1 MLPVMRT
8 QRGPRGQFS
17 GLYGTSTLRL
27 AANFPFP
34 PGGLRYERL
43 VFDAEGQIIVPLN
56 EWYRLMEGVGA
67 ARTRDTYLAVLR
79 PWFGFLSRHSYEW
92 NARPEAVRE
101 YTRLFLL
108 DAGCALQ
115 KSRVE
120 GWFVQSSNRSP
131 ISTNGLHLLIAA
143 LRSFYT
149 VMRQGVFDPADQRFH
164 PLYAFDNPM
173 YSKVLT
179 AWRSEHRKW
188 IRNAGAPDYAGIR
201 SEPRATEAQ
210 QPVGFFQVK
219 RQPLEPPVARD
230 AEPTRL
236 AILATVRYM
245 IDHAAQRDA
254 VILRLL
260 LESGARVSEVLA
272 LTAGGVRRAHNPK
285 IGIDVAALVRNKGE
299 HAERKPIWCSAET
312 RDQLQRY
319 IARERSQLDT
329 QHRTRVEQL
338 GDAEPIFLSRRKRQ
352 LEYSGFRIVF
362 NRLLA
367 KAQRH
372 FATAS
377 RPAHA
382 VPLAVPN
389 ITPHTIRHL
398 HTTFRVKK
406 VRELF
411 STPAERE
418 RGMEAL
424 VDDLGWR
431 SAEMLKTYD
440 HAISRAELR
449 ELLAS
454 SVRRMLED
462 APRDAASLQALLRG
476 GVQAS
481 HAADAGEHGGD
492 VLTLSDDARQTLAWI
507 EALDA
512 G

>member
-1 MLPVMRT
+1 
-8 QRGPRGQFS
+8 
-17 GLYGTSTLRL
+17 
-27 AANFPFP
+27 
-34 PGGLRYERL
+34 
-43 VFDAEGQIIVPLN
+43 VFDAAGQLIVPLN
-56 EWYRLMEGVGA
+56 EWYQLMDGVGA

-79 PWFGFLSRHSYEW
+79 PWFGFLTKHGYGW
-92 NARPEAVRE
+92 NARPQAVRE

-115 KSRVE
+115 KGRME
-120 GWFVQSSNRSP
+120 GWFVQSTNRSP

-188 IRNAGAPDYAGIR
+188 IRNAGAPDHAGIR
-201 SEPRATEAQ
+201 SEPRASDAQ
-210 QPVGFFQVK
+210 QPVGFFQIK

-236 AILATVRYM
+236 AILAGVRYM
-245 IDHAAQRDA
+245 IDHAAPRDA
-254 VILRLL
+254 VILRML
-260 LESGARVSEVLA
+260 LESGARVSEVLG
-272 LTAGGVRRAHNPK
+272 LTAGGVRRAHNPQ

-299 HAERKPIWCSAET
+299 HTERKPIWCSADT
-312 RDQLQRY
+312 REQLRRY
-319 IARERSQLDT
+319 VARERSRLDRDGRNT
-329 QHRTRVEQL
+329 LQEL
-338 GDAEPIFLSRRKRQ
+338 DDDEPIFLSRRKRQ

-362 NRLLA
+362 NRLLVR
-367 KAQRH
+367 AQRQ

-377 RPAHA
+377 SPADA
-382 VPLAVPN
+382 VPLVVPN

-411 STPAERE
+411 GTPAERE
-418 RGMEAL
+418 RAMEAL

-454 SVRRMLED
+454 SVRQMLED
-462 APRDAASLQALLRG
+462 APHDAASLQVLLRG

-492 VLTLSDDARQTLAWI
+492 VLTLSDEARRTLAWI

>member
-1 MLPVMRT
+1 M
-8 QRGPRGQFS
+8 QRGPRGHFS
-17 GLYGTSTLRL
+17 SLYGTTTLRL
-27 AANFPFP
+27 AAGFPYP
-34 PGGLRYERL
+34 PGGPHYERL
-43 VFDAEGQIIVPLN
+43 AFDADGQLMVPLN

-79 PWFGFLSRHSYEW
+79 PWFGFLAKHGYVW
-92 NARPEAVRE
+92 NARPDAVRE
-101 YTRLFLL
+101 YTRRFLL
-108 DAGCALQ
+108 EAGCALQ
-115 KSRVE
+115 KGRVE

-149 VMRQGVFDPADQRFH
+149 IMRQGVFDLVDQRFH

-188 IRNAGAPDYAGIR
+188 VRNAGAPDHAGIR
-201 SEPRATEAQ
+201 SEPRTSDAQ
-210 QPVGFFQVK
+210 QAVGFFQVK

-236 AILATVRYM
+236 AILAAVRYM

-254 VILRLL
+254 VILRML
-260 LESGARVSEVLA
+260 LESGARVSEVLG
-272 LTAGGVRRAHNPK
+272 LTAGGVRRAHNPT
-285 IGIDVAALVRNKGE
+285 IGIDVTALVRNKGE

-312 RDQLQRY
+312 REQLRRY
-319 IARERSQLDT
+319 VARERSRLD
-329 QHRTRVEQL
+329 RDGRNKLEEL
-338 GDAEPIFLSRRKRQ
+338 DDDEPIFLSRRKRQ

-367 KAQRH
+367 KAQRQ

-377 RPAHA
+377 SRADA
-382 VPLAVPN
+382 VPLVVPN

-411 STPAERE
+411 GTPAERE
-418 RGMEAL
+418 RAMEAL

-454 SVRRMLED
+454 SVRQMLED
-462 APRDAASLQALLRG
+462 APRDAASLQALLRS

-481 HAADAGEHGGD
+481 HAAHAGEHGD
-492 VLTLSDDARQTLAWI
+492 AVLTLSDEARQTLAWI

>member
-1 MLPVMRT
+1 MRT
-8 QRGPRGQFS
+8 ERGPRGQFS
-17 GLYGTSTLRL
+17 SLYGTSTLRL
-27 AANFPFP
+27 PADFPYP
-34 PGGLRYERL
+34 PGGPRYERL
-43 VFDAEGQIIVPLN
+43 VFDVVGQLVVPLN
-56 EWYRLMEGVGA
+56 EWYRLMQGVGA

-79 PWFGFLSRHSYEW
+79 PWFGFLAKHGYAW

-108 DAGCALQ
+108 EAGCALQ
-115 KSRVE
+115 TGSVE
-120 GWFVQSSNRSP
+120 GWFVQATNKSP
-131 ISTNGLHLLIAA
+131 ISTNGLHLVIAA

-149 VMRQGVFDPADQRFH
+149 VMRRGVFDPQYQRFH

-173 YSKVLT
+173 YSKVLV

-201 SEPRATEAQ
+201 SHSRAAEAQ

-236 AILATVRYM
+236 AILAGVRYM
-245 IDHAAQRDA
+245 IDHAPPREA
-254 VILRLL
+254 VIVRML
-260 LESGARVSEVLA
+260 LESGARVSEVLG
-272 LTAGGVRRAHNPK
+272 LTAGGLRAAQNPK

-299 HAERKPIWCSAET
+299 QTVRKPIWCSADT
-312 RDQLQRY
+312 REQLQRY
-319 IARERSQLDT
+319 IGRERSQVDT
-329 QHRTRVEQL
+329 QTRTKLEQL
-338 GDAEPIFLSRRKRQ
+338 GDDDPIFLSRRKRQ

-372 FATAS
+372 FATA
-377 RPAHA
+377 PHEPDA
-382 VPLAVPN
+382 VPLVLPS

-398 HTTFRVKK
+398 HTTVRVKK

-411 STPAERE
+411 SSPAERE
-418 RGMEAL
+418 RALEAL

-440 HAISRAELR
+440 HAISRSELK
-449 ELLAS
+449 EIMAS
-454 SVRRMLED
+454 SMRRMVED
-462 APRDAASLQALLRG
+462 APHDAASLQALLRCGAQFGQTHASDG
-476 GVQAS
+476 GQPA
-481 HAADAGEHGGD
+481 E
-492 VLTLSDDARQTLAWI
+492 LILSDEARQTLAWI
-507 EALDA
+507 EAL
-512 G
+512 GEQ

>member
-1 MLPVMRT
+1 MRT

-17 GLYGTSTLRL
+17 SLYGTSTLRL
-27 AANFPFP
+27 PADFPYP
-34 PGGLRYERL
+34 PGGPRYERL
-43 VFDAEGQIIVPLN
+43 VFDVEGQLVVPLN
-56 EWYRLMEGVGA
+56 EWYRLMQGVGA

-79 PWFGFLSRHSYEW
+79 PWFGFLAKQSYAW

-101 YTRLFLL
+101 YSRQFLL

-115 KSRVE
+115 TGSVE
-120 GWFVQSSNRSP
+120 GWFVQATNKSP

-149 VMRQGVFDPADQRFH
+149 VMRRGVFDPQDQRFH

-173 YSKVLT
+173 YSKVLV

-201 SEPRATEAQ
+201 SHSRAAEAQ

-236 AILATVRYM
+236 AILAAVRYM
-245 IDHAAQRDA
+245 IDHAPPREA
-254 VILRLL
+254 VIVRML
-260 LESGARVSEVLA
+260 LESGARVSEVLG
-272 LTAGGVRRAHNPK
+272 LTAGGLRAAHNPK

-299 HAERKPIWCSAET
+299 HTLRKPIWCSADT
-312 RDQLQRY
+312 REQLRRY

-329 QHRTRVEQL
+329 QSRTKLEQL
-338 GDAEPIFLSRRKRQ
+338 GDDDPIFLSRRKRQ
-352 LEYSGFRIVF
+352 LEYSGFCIIF
-362 NRLLA
+362 KRLLA
-367 KAQRH
+367 KAQHH
-372 FATAS
+372 FATAPE
-377 RPAHA
+377 RPDA
-382 VPLAVPN
+382 VRIALPS

-411 STPAERE
+411 TSPAERE
-418 RGMEAL
+418 RALEAL

-440 HAISRAELR
+440 HAITRSELR
-449 ELLAS
+449 ELMAS
-454 SVRRMLED
+454 SMRQMVQD
-462 APRDAASLQALLRG
+462 APHDAASLQALLRG
-476 GVQAS
+476 QLGQT
-481 HAADAGEHGGD
+481 HATDNSEPD
-492 VLTLSDDARQTLAWI
+492 ELILSDEARQTLAWI
-507 EALDA
+507 EALSEE
-512 G
+512 